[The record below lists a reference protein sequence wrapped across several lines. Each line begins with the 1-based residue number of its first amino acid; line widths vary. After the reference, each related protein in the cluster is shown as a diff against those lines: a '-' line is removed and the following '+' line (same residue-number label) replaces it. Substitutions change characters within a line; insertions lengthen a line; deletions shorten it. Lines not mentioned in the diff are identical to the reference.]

1 MSKPFTHY
9 RVLALNIWL
18 LAVVCSLAWNTLDNI
33 RERDSI
39 AYETARAFYKQIL
52 AARHW
57 NLLHGGVYVYTTE
70 NSPPNLYLPENKQ
83 TIKDS
88 NGKSLTLINPA
99 YMTRQ
104 IAEISEEKG
113 AVLFHITSLAPLR
126 KKNAA
131 YPWEIPWLQSFNK
144 GEKEQGAFMTE
155 NGQELFRY
163 MAPLAFKNSCLPCH
177 TAPEDPE
184 AIRGAISVSFPSPFK
199 KSSWPLLLS
208 HLFVALTGITFIL
221 FFGGRLTESRRKI
234 LQNNQNLE
242 KEIAERKETEKELR
256 SVKENLEQTVSHRT
270 AELRE
275 TNRALD
281 KKIQEQQ
288 RIEAALVSINDE
300 FIQIFNSAPDGMH
313 VIDRNYN
320 VIRVNL
326 AYCEL
331 VGKKQEEI
339 QGYKCYDVFSGKLC
353 HTEQCP
359 LTQISNGAKRVEVD
373 ARKIRADG
381 TVVPCLVTATPFRNP
396 QGKLTG
402 IIEVTRDISNWKD
415 IEHSLSATAK
425 DLRLRNTE
433 LEDFA
438 HVISHDLQEPL
449 MLIQAFSERIRKK
462 CAVDLP
468 KQGHSYLEQ
477 IEHSTQRMKCLIDGL
492 LLYSRVSSKA
502 KPFESV
508 ALERVVSSVLE
519 DLTLRI
525 EKHGASISVASD
537 LPVIEADPLQMRQLF
552 QNIIGNS
559 LKYHHNNRNPEITVS
574 LQPFSDPA
582 HNRAYVRIC
591 IEDNGIGFDAKYQ
604 EQIFDIFQRLHTRKQ
619 FQGTGIGL
627 SICKKIVERHK
638 GTISATASP
647 DEGATF
653 TITLPSRQ
661 QSLRSDQ
668 LKDNSLIDIIIN
680 RR

>member
-1 MSKPFTHY
+1 MSKAFTHY

-18 LAVVCSLAWNTLDNI
+18 LVVACSLGWNSLDDR
-33 RERDSI
+33 RERKSI

-52 AARHW
+52 AVRHW

-70 NSPPNLYLPENKQ
+70 HSPPNPYLPENQQ

-88 NGKSLTLINPA
+88 KGKSLTLINPA

-104 IAEISEEKG
+104 IAEVSENKG
-113 AVLFHITSLAPLR
+113 TIFFHITSLTPLR
-126 KKNAA
+126 KENAA
-131 YPWEIPWLQSFNK
+131 YPWEIAWLQSFDK
-144 GEKEQGAFMTE
+144 GAKEQSAFMTE
-155 NGQELFRY
+155 NGQKLFRY
-163 MAPLAFKNSCLPCH
+163 MAPLRFDNSCLPCH
-177 TAPEDPE
+177 DAADNPD
-184 AIRGAISVSFPSPFK
+184 AIRGAISVSFPSPFA

-208 HLFVALTGITFIL
+208 HLFVALTGIAVIL
-221 FFGGRLTESRRKI
+221 FFGGRLAESRKKI
-234 LQNNQNLE
+234 LQNNRDLE
-242 KEIAERKETEKELR
+242 KEITERKETEKELR
-256 SVKENLEQTVSHRT
+256 SVKENLEQTVAHRT

-275 TNRALD
+275 TNSALD
-281 KKIQEQQ
+281 KKFREQQ
-288 RIEAALVSINDE
+288 RIEAALLAINDE

-313 VIDRNYN
+313 VIDRDYN
-320 VIRVNL
+320 VIRVNH

-339 QGYKCYDVFSGKLC
+339 QGHKCYDVFAGKLC
-353 HTEQCP
+353 HTAQCP
-359 LTQISNGAKRVEVD
+359 LSQITSGAKRVEIDVKK
-373 ARKIRADG
+373 ARTDG
-381 TVVPCLVTATPFRNP
+381 TVIPCLVTATPFHYP
-396 QGKLTG
+396 PEHLIV
-402 IIEVTRDISNWKD
+402 IIQVTTDIHNWKA
-415 IEHSLSATAK
+415 IEHSLSSTAE

-462 CAVDLP
+462 CNTALP
-468 KQGHSYLEQ
+468 EQGHNYLEH
-477 IEHSTQRMKCLIDGL
+477 IEHSTQRMKSLIEGL
-492 LLYSRVSSKA
+492 LEYSRVRSKA

-508 ALERVVSSVLE
+508 ALESVTNSVIE
-519 DLTLRI
+519 DLTLKI
-525 EKHGASISVASD
+525 EQYSASIFVDPD

-559 LKYHHNNRNPEITVS
+559 LKYHHSNRNPRITIS
-574 LQPFSDPA
+574 CQPFSDPV
-582 HNRAYVRIC
+582 HEKTYVRISVK
-591 IEDNGIGFDAKYQ
+591 DNGIGFDAKYQ
-604 EQIFDIFQRLHTRKQ
+604 EQIFDIFQRLHTRRQ

-638 GTISATASP
+638 GTLTAAGSP

-653 TITLPSRQ
+653 TITLPRRQ
-661 QSLRSDQ
+661 RSLTSDQ
-668 LKDNSLIDIIIN
+668 LKDRGLIDIIIN